1 MTRRGAN
8 ALLLLSLPVLL
19 LAGCFGIGGLLNTD
33 PGYDIVTDES
43 GRRWFADTPRNW
55 RDWTEIM
62 DEYIQEEA
70 SGQRVTGGLDSWN
83 TRWLLTIKAVRES
96 QENAEKYVRYIV
108 ENRRSAG
115 LPELVFE
122 DGS

>member
-19 LAGCFGIGGLLNTD
+19 LAGCFGIGGLLTTD
-33 PGYDIVTDES
+33 PYLETVVDES
-43 GRRWFADTPRNW
+43 GKEWGADTPRYW

-62 DEYIQEEA
+62 DRHIIREV
-70 SGQRVTGGLDSWN
+70 SGHRVPGGLDSWN
-83 TRWLLTIKAVRES
+83 KSWLNTIKALREGR
-96 QENAEKYVRYIV
+96 ENAEKYVRYIV

-122 DGS
+122 DGN

>member
-1 MTRRGAN
+1 M
-8 ALLLLSLPVLL
+8 LLLLSLPVLL

-43 GRRWFADTPRNW
+43 GEWWFADTPRNW

-62 DEYIQEEA
+62 AEYIQEEA

-83 TRWLLTIKAVRES
+83 TRWLRIIRAVRES